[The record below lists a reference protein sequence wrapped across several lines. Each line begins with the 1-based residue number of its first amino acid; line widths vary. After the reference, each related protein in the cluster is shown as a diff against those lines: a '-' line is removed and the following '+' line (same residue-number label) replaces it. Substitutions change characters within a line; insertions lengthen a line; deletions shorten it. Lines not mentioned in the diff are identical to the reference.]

1 MGWVFIDDKYLN
13 SFYTINFNFIDD
25 KVEMNFIVYQSIKY
39 CNNNKIN
46 YIIINDNEEKYNILI
61 MKVNNII

>member
-25 KVEMNFIVYQSIKY
+25 KVEINFIVYQSIKY